1 MAIETIRGIR
11 TKDVQMFLTQSGA
24 REEQFGGIREQPW
37 LLTGFSVVPDFFF
50 ELALFTL
57 F

>member
-1 MAIETIRGIR
+1 
-11 TKDVQMFLTQSGA
+11 MFLTQSGA
-24 REEQFGGIREQPW
+24 REEQFGGIGEQPW
-37 LLTGFSVVPDFFF
+37 LLTGFTVVPDFFP